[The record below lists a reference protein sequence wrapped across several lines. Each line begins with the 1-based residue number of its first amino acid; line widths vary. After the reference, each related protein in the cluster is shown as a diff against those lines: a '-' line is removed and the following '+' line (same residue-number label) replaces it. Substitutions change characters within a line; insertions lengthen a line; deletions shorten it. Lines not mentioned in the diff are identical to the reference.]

1 MKMKE
6 TSKSSSPKYTREDW
20 IAYAR
25 KVLVENGVDDVKVDR
40 LATQMRVTR
49 GGFYWHFKDRQDLL
63 DALFSDWE
71 VRNYFEIAQV
81 KARWARSEP
90 DLSELV
96 VLWLGEDPSFPAF
109 DMAIRVWARKAPLV
123 ADAVRRV
130 DEAWIS
136 LLGELFFK
144 SGFGEIESLVRARV
158 TYFHQIGY
166 YALGIAEEQADRIRL
181 APYYYEVLTGHS
193 PSADLVEKLNALQ
206 VPEAKGVRRNPRG
219 TAARA
224 DGAPAR
230 KASKRSKAGG
240 AVGKLGGGSDTD
252 PAPAD

>member
-1 MKMKE
+1 MKKRE
-6 TSKSSSPKYTREDW
+6 DSKSSSPKYTRDDW
-20 IAYAR
+20 IANAR

-40 LATQMRVTR
+40 LATQMQVTR

-81 KARWARSEP
+81 KARWARTSP
-90 DLSELV
+90 DLSEIV
-96 VLWLGEDPSFPAF
+96 FLWLNEDPSFPAF

-130 DEAWIS
+130 DDAWIS
-136 LLGELFFK
+136 LLSELFLK
-144 SGFGEIESLVRARV
+144 GGLGENESLVRARV

-166 YALGIAEEQADRIRL
+166 YALGITEDKADRIRL

-193 PSADLVEKLNALQ
+193 ASDDLVEKLNNLLM
-206 VPEAKGVRRNPRG
+206 PEAKGVRRRPRG
-219 TAARA
+219 TAPGKESAQI
-224 DGAPAR
+224 R
-230 KASKRSKAGG
+230 KS
-240 AVGKLGGGSDTD
+240 
-252 PAPAD
+252 